1 MNTSIRKKALAVALL
16 LASTSALAED
26 QRGLAALRLP
36 EGFRAEVAAPSELSS
51 YPMFMAFDD
60 QRRLYIAEASG
71 LNVKTKQMQA
81 EPACMI
87 LLLED
92 TDKDGHYDTRKVFA
106 DKLVLPMGVQW
117 YQGSL
122 YVADPPRF
130 LKLTD
135 ADGDGVAEQREE
147 LLSGWNVLNTA
158 SLHGPFL
165 GPDGL
170 MYLTHGRH
178 GYKITTKEGE
188 TLEGKA
194 ARIWRC
200 NPDGTKLDR
209 MCGGGFDNPVE
220 MIFLPSG
227 ETLGTM
233 TYFMDPRNGQ
243 RDALMH
249 WVEGGVYP
257 KPNEVTD
264 EFVRTGDLMPTMT
277 KFARIAP
284 SGLAR
289 YEGTAFGPEY
299 RDNLFSAQFNPHR
312 VQRHVVT
319 RAGATFTTV
328 DSDFVTSVDPDFHPT
343 DVTEDGDGSLLVSDT
358 GAWYVDACPLSRV
371 AKPEVKGSIFRIVRD
386 DAPKVDDAWGEAIP
400 WGQQNAEQVVALLAD
415 PRPEVRTKARERLA
429 IAGDQAVFALKGMV
443 KHSTS
448 AEPAAAALWLL
459 HRINTPKAR
468 AEVRHALSSSHAE
481 VRIAAARA
489 CGLAQDRKS
498 GKALASLLLDDD
510 LAVRRQAATAL
521 GQLGDDAASD
531 ALIAATHGTMPHF
544 DPYVADKAATGGM
557 LSRMS
562 ANSDP
567 ATRKVA
573 AEFLEVLKADITN
586 PIEDR
591 FLEHALIYALIQL
604 KPEKQ
609 LEAALRAPESSTR
622 KAALIALD
630 QLKSSLLTQ
639 DAFVPFLAEQE
650 EGLRRAALWV
660 ASRHPEWSGA
670 VVGEIDARLRAA
682 DFDAANAAPLRELV
696 LAYVGSEDLQE
707 VVTQQLADPALDDT
721 RKLFV
726 LDLIAAASINPLPD
740 AWVKELGALL
750 DSGSPVL
757 RGRVA
762 FVLRKRGVAD
772 FDAQL
777 LALAADAA
785 QSISLRLTALG
796 AAVPRMKS
804 VDAAQFAFVG
814 EALAESHPPAERQAA
829 AKIVA
834 DAPWSDA
841 QLAQIAT
848 ELLPT
853 ADALT
858 FPSLLAAFA
867 RSKDD
872 GVGAALVAGLTRA
885 SAMLERV
892 PSQQLDLILGAFG
905 DAVQA
910 SAKPLR
916 ARAEA
921 EKEIR
926 IAKLREIEPLLGTG
940 DVGRGRRVFFGEKA
954 ACFTCHHVGEE
965 GGVLGPDLTSVG
977 AIRSSHD
984 LLEAVLFPSA
994 SLVQDYDSYIIET
1007 AGLETFQ
1014 GTIARQE
1021 ADAVVLRTAATE
1033 EVRIPRDAITSMV
1046 LHPISMMPEGLD
1058 QGLTRD
1064 DLLDLMAFLK
1074 SLNGESWLQPERRDT
1089 DKH

>member
-1 MNTSIRKKALAVALL
+1 MTISIPGQRFRQCLTTHRPKALL
-16 LASTSALAED
+16 LLALTIAVASIPALAED
-26 QRGLAALRLP
+26 LRGLAALRLP
-36 EGFRAEVAAPSELSS
+36 EGFHAEVAAASELSS

-60 QRRLYIAEASG
+60 QRRLFIAEASG

-81 EPACMI
+81 DPQCLI

-106 DKLVLPMGVQW
+106 DKLILPMGVQW

-257 KPNEVTD
+257 KPNEVTE

-284 SGLAR
+284 AGLAR

-386 DAPKVDDAWGEAIP
+386 DAPKLEDAWGRKID
-400 WGQQNAEQVVALLAD
+400 WGTHSAEELVALLAD
-415 PRPEVRTKARERLA
+415 ARPQVRAQARERLA
-429 IAGDQAVFALKGMV
+429 TAGDEAVTSLKGMV
-443 KHSTS
+443 KHSTT
-448 AEPAAAALWLL
+448 AEPAAEALWLL
-459 HRINTPKAR
+459 HRIGTTKAR
-468 AEVRHALSSSHAE
+468 AEVRHALGSSHTE
-481 VRIAAARA
+481 VRIAAARS
-489 CGLAQDRKS
+489 CGLAVDH
-498 GKALASLLLDDD
+498 KAVKGLQVLLADED

-521 GQLGDDAASD
+521 GQIGDVSASE
-531 ALIAATHGTMPHF
+531 ALIAATGR
-544 DPYVADKAATGGM
+544 VQ
-557 LSRMS
+557 
-562 ANSDP
+562 
-567 ATRKVA
+567 
-573 AEFLEVLKADITN
+573 
-586 PIEDR
+586 DR
-591 FLEHALIYALIQL
+591 FLEHALIYSLVQL
-604 KPEKQ
+604 KPEKP
-609 LEAALRAPESSTR
+609 LEAALRANDGSTR

-630 QLKSSLLTQ
+630 QLKSSRLTEA
-639 DAFVPFLAEQE
+639 AFVPFLAEQE

-670 VVGEIDARLRAA
+670 VVGEIDARLRAP
-682 DFDAANAAPLRELV
+682 DFDPANAAPLRELV
-696 LAYVGSEDLQE
+696 LAYVGSEDLQK
-707 VVTQQLADPALDDT
+707 VVTQQLADPALDDA

-750 DSGSPVL
+750 DSGGPVL

-777 LALAADAA
+777 LALAADDA
-785 QSISLRLTALG
+785 QSIGLRLTALG
-796 AAVPRMKS
+796 AAVPRAKTL
-804 VDAAQFAFVG
+804 DDAQFAFV
-814 EALAESHPPAERQAA
+814 ADAVSDTHPPAERQAA
-829 AKIVA
+829 AKLVA
-834 DAPWSDA
+834 DAPLSDA
-841 QLAQIAT
+841 QLKQVAET
-848 ELLPT
+848 LLPK

-858 FPSLLAAFA
+858 FPSMFAAFA

-872 GVGAALVAGLTRA
+872 GVGAALVTGLTRA

-892 PSQQLDLILGAFG
+892 PSQQLDQILGAFG
-905 DAVQA
+905 EAVQA

-926 IAKLREIEPLLGTG
+926 IAKLREVEPLLGTG

-994 SLVQDYDSYIIET
+994 SLVQDYDSYIVET
-1007 AGLETFQ
+1007 SGLETHQ

-1033 EVRIPRDAITSMV
+1033 EVRIPRDEITSMT

-1058 QGLTRD
+1058 QGLERG